1 MYRNYLYLLRSVK
14 DSSPILTG
22 EKIFEIYTQEREKLF
37 FSIPQSGNENFHLVI
52 STNPQHQYLTLKE
65 THHKA
70 KKNTRNFFNEFLP
83 DTIEGID
90 AAQNDRIIRLRLT
103 RTEIYF
109 LIRGAETNVIL
120 KKDNELHAFKKIDEP
135 ESKKLLEE
143 LNKLVF
149 TSSADVLV
157 DTIRHSTKEEIL
169 HKHKFIDKN
178 LQQEIEKRN
187 GNWNE
192 NLIKIIDEIIYS
204 PIAVFYDEEKQKPAF
219 VPLDFVSESQSQ
231 SLSTFNYFHEAI
243 NKYVT
248 IKFTASTE
256 KILHDELGKH
266 ISKELEKTSNKLNNI
281 KARLEKGSQ
290 EKEYAHQASLLLSNI
305 GMIKKGMKEIVLD
318 DYQNSVQIKIPL
330 DEKLTASQNVDK
342 LFEKAKAEKI
352 NFAKSQEMFAALQK
366 EYLKL
371 LELNS
376 RMENT
381 ETLDELIELKK
392 QLKIKPK
399 MTNAPEENKINFR
412 HYIID
417 GKYNLYVGKDS
428 RNNDQLTTKFAKQND
443 FWFHARAV
451 SGSHAVLRVEN
462 TKEVVPKNILK
473 KAASIAAYYSK
484 AKTSKLAPVSYTLK
498 KYVVKKKGMEPGK
511 VLLMK
516 EDVLIV
522 PPEIPDGCEQ
532 ITDD

>member
-1 MYRNYLYLLRSVK
+1 MFRNYLYLLRCIK
-14 DSSPILTG
+14 DLSPLLANK
-22 EKIFEIYTQEREKLF
+22 KIFEIYTQEKEKLF
-37 FSIPQSGNENFHLVI
+37 FSIPQSENENFHLII
-52 STNPQHQYLTLKE
+52 STNPQQQYLTLKE

-70 KKNTRNFFNEFLP
+70 KKNTRNFFNQFLP

-109 LIRGAETNVIL
+109 LIRGAETNVVL
-120 KKDNELHAFKKIDEP
+120 KKNNELHPFKKIDEP

-149 TSSADVLV
+149 TSSADVLI

-178 LQQEIEKRN
+178 LQQEIEKRS

-192 NLIKIIDEIIYS
+192 NLIKIINEIICS

-219 VPLDFVSESQSQ
+219 VPIDFAGENQSQ
-231 SLSTFNYFHEAI
+231 LMGAFNYFHEAV

-248 IKFTASTE
+248 IKFTASAE
-256 KILHDELGKH
+256 KILHDELRKY
-266 ISKELEKTSNKLNNI
+266 ISKELERTSNKLNNI

-290 EKEYAHQASLLLSNI
+290 EKEYSYQASLLLANI
-305 GMIKKGMKEIVLD
+305 SLIKKGMKEISLD
-318 DYQNSVQIKIPL
+318 DYQNNVLIKIQL
-330 DEKLTASQNVDK
+330 DEKLTASQNVDR
-342 LFEKAKAEKI
+342 LFEKAKAERI
-352 NFAKSQEMFAALQK
+352 NFAKSQEMFTSLQK
-366 EYLKL
+366 EYSKL

-376 RMENT
+376 LFENS
-381 ETLDELIELKK
+381 ETLDELIDLKK

-399 MTNAPEENKINFR
+399 MTNEPEENKSNFR

-428 RNNDQLTTKFAKQND
+428 KNNDQLTTKFAKQND

-473 KAASIAAYYSK
+473 KAASVAAYYSK
-484 AKTSKLAPVSYTLK
+484 AKTSKLAPVSYALK

-522 PPEIPDGCEQ
+522 PPEIPAGCEQ